1 MDNEKEKIL
10 FILSNYVY
18 IVKVQGKKV
27 NIKTTEK
34 LENIRIN
41 LVKNMKEKGLCEKS
55 VRDKTM
61 N

>member
-34 LENIRIN
+34 MENNRIN
-41 LVKNMKEKGLCEKS
+41 LVKNEENVKEYK
-55 VRDKTM
+55 V
-61 N
+61 